1 MANLQKALDALKPYV
16 IGIRYVESSVVVDAV
31 FKDGWVV
38 PESNVI
44 TKTRG
49 SDEFNYY
56 MLYSTHDSIGVDELL
71 AFVDTTIKTNIE
83 REKKHELLK
92 ERVNE
97 LKELFK
103 KNSFT
108 KIKKLKF
115 VFAEEDLIPEIG
127 ELDDNVDDIPTIE
140 EKLEPEI
147 KEPINEEPKQE
158 QNYDGLTEEDIEVL
172 EEEKRFE
179 NFKKQQQ
186 LKSRTQ
192 EQKRISTKVELPP
205 KKISDVINDN
215 VECDCGPDEACAK
228 CIDKKDL

>member
-16 IGIRYVESSVVVDAV
+16 IGIRYVDNNVVVDAV
-31 FKDGWVV
+31 FKENWIV
-38 PESNVI
+38 PDSTVI
-44 TKTRG
+44 TKTKG

-56 MLYSTHDSIGVDELL
+56 MLYSTEDSIGVDELL

-92 ERVNE
+92 QKVSE
-97 LKELFK
+97 LKELFN

-115 VFAEEDLIPEIG
+115 VFAEEDLVPEIT
-127 ELDDNVDDIPTIE
+127 ELDVNINETPIIE
-140 EKLEPEI
+140 EQEIEI
-147 KEPINEEPKQE
+147 KESINEQPSIPESYE
-158 QNYDGLTEEDIEVL
+158 GLTEEEIEVL

-179 NFKKQQQ
+179 NFKKQQE
-186 LKSRTQ
+186 LKSKSQ
-192 EQKRISTKVELPP
+192 EQRRISTKVELPP
-205 KKISDVINDN
+205 KKISDAINDN